1 MTEFGAPPSPRRLP
15 APFAH
20 APQGNLC
27 DVHTLSAECEQLSSK
42 VHGQSPTGS
51 EGGALGQGYLN
62 LCFILPASFL
72 YLFLMLARRGCMVRR
87 HLVFG
92 LVALA
97 HGVTA
102 DRALQLPSPPP
113 PASHGGRQLSAPA
126 CRSTPNAS
134 NSSWSNGLM
143 VECTDSVVDWSNAS
157 NRSHLS
163 NASNASSPHVLQP
176 SAPSAPPHPPCG
188 CQHISVTGAESVQ
201 SNRMGIYTRTNE
213 FVGARQLYQRGS
225 PASLQYLYYDTRCAC
240 STPPHARVTRSAHT
254 QHRPP
259 AQTPAH
265 TCRIYSHGL
274 AVAIVAAAKA
284 GRSTKRPT
292 GSLEST
298 DQRAR
303 PPAHTRRMALGP
315 RGMAAPSA
323 ATMASRWSA

>member
-1 MTEFGAPPSPRRLP
+1 M
-15 APFAH
+15 
-20 APQGNLC
+20 
-27 DVHTLSAECEQLSSK
+27 HTLSAECEQLSSK

-51 EGGALGQGYLN
+51 EGGALGQGY

-113 PASHGGRQLSAPA
+113 AASHGGRQLSAPA

-134 NSSWSNGLM
+134 NSSWLNGLM
-143 VECTDSVVDWSNAS
+143 VECTESVVDGSNAS
-157 NRSHLS
+157 NRPHLS

-188 CQHISVTGAESVQ
+188 CQHISITGAESVQ

-240 STPPHARVTRSAHT
+240 STPRHARVTRSAHT
-254 QHRPP
+254 QQRPP

-274 AVAIVAAAKA
+274 TVAIVAAAKA

-323 ATMASRWSA
+323 ATTTSRWSA